1 MALLRR
7 SIVEGVP
14 SLRQRAPIPMATPD
28 LGSVVESC
36 KRELEWL
43 LRTHQGRPLPRCWS
57 DQPYGEEPTRLEEE
71 VLPALAGF
79 LERLAQIDAGIEA
92 AWEADCARIQVVE
105 HPAGVPQSLAA

>member
-1 MALLRR
+1 
-7 SIVEGVP
+7 
-14 SLRQRAPIPMATPD
+14 MATPV

-43 LRTHQGRPLPRCWS
+43 LRTHQGRPQPRCWS
-57 DQPYGEEPTRLEEE
+57 DQPYGEEEITRLEEE

-92 AWEADCARIQVVE
+92 AWDAECARIQAVE
-105 HPAGVPQSLAA
+105 HPPGVPQSVAA